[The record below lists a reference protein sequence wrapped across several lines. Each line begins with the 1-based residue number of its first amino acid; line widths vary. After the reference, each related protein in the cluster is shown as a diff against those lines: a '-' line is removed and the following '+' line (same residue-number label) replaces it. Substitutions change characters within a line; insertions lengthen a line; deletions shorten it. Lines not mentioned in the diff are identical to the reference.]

1 MCGQMGIADGLGDRL
16 WNKDVFD
23 EYDDKGKCKDHVL
36 EQYKLYVEMADRISA
51 RRATANTFFLT
62 LNTLV
67 VGALATCAEKSSH
80 LSIIVVCIAAIVLCY
95 VWKRLINSYRQLNT
109 AKYAVIGELERKL
122 PSSPYWS
129 AEWSAL
135 GEGKDPRRYKQLTG
149 VEKGVPIIFMGLY
162 LLLCVAIVRE
172 LSSSSQGS
180 NRIQEKIESTQVD
193 SR

>member
-1 MCGQMGIADGLGDRL
+1 MGMGDGLADRL

-51 RRATANTFFLT
+51 RRSTANTFFLT

-67 VGALATCAEKSSH
+67 IGALSACAEKFSR
-80 LSIIVVCIAAIVLCY
+80 LSVIVICIAAIVLCY

-109 AKYAVIGELERKL
+109 AKYAVIGEFEKRL

-129 AEWSAL
+129 AEWNAL
-135 GEGKDPRRYKQLTG
+135 GEGKDPKKYKQLTA
-149 VEKGVPIIFMGLY
+149 VEKWVPIVFMCLY
-162 LLLCVAIVRE
+162 LLLCAAIVKD
-172 LSSSSQGS
+172 LSIASPKSTALHE
-180 NRIQEKIESTQVD
+180 RIESTQVD
-193 SR
+193 SQ